1 MESSAQQKDSDAQA
15 MDAVR
20 ALIVGGDDEQI
31 EKVVRRNAKGMV
43 SEVVSEALN
52 EREAHDG
59 SVNRVLVP
67 LVEKSLHRSIEAN
80 SDKIVGV
87 LYPLVGSL
95 IRKAVAA
102 FLVEFVERTNALIE
116 NSLSARSVKW
126 RFEAWRAGISY
137 ADYVATKIYQYQIHQ
152 VFIIHRETGTLLN
165 SAASDPSRSKDGD
178 LISSML
184 VAMNDFVADAFGSGS
199 AEADT
204 DLDEIRTDDFTL
216 IIKVGPQAIL
226 VAAVTGTIPPDV
238 RGKLQVVLEDFHRY
252 YQTPLLEYTGNTEPF
267 LASETLLHEC
277 LVSAR
282 REPQKKKKKFGV
294 GAVLLV
300 CAIGFLGYLIFF
312 RMQLSLLMSELK
324 QAQSPAGIAVLDTR
338 VDSGEV
344 VLSLLRDE
352 DAMGVSDWLA
362 GLGVD
367 VEKIRVISQPYL
379 SLEKDLIVARISRL
393 VKEYSSLNLQQTPE
407 LKLSGSVTAGTW
419 RRFKQALMLV
429 PGAADYNIDTT
440 DVMVNVPSAPDQQTT
455 LTYSA
460 HALIAE
466 LSALSVHFD
475 VNETTLTASALT
487 TIEHIAE
494 SFITLQNIS
503 IELNASLDLFII
515 GVSDNSGSAVKNAQL
530 SEKRAQ
536 AVKQVLVEAGVNEE
550 SLHTKGL
557 GQMQLSQDHASR
569 MVFLHVLLLQS
580 EENKGTTP

>member
-1 MESSAQQKDSDAQA
+1 METSAYQKDSDARA

-20 ALIVGGDDEQI
+20 TLIIGGDEKQI
-31 EKVVRRNAKGMV
+31 ENVVRRNAKGLV

-52 EREAHDG
+52 DRETRDG

-67 LVEKSLHRSIEAN
+67 LVEKSLHRSVEAN
-80 SDKIVGV
+80 SDKIVGA

-116 NSLSARSVKW
+116 NSFSFRSIKW

-184 VAMNDFVADAFGSGS
+184 VAMNDFVADAFGS
-199 AEADT
+199 ANPEADT

-226 VAAVTGTIPPDV
+226 VAAVTGSIPPDV

-252 YQTPLLEYTGNTEPF
+252 YQTPLLEYDGNTEPF
-267 LASETLLHEC
+267 LASDSLLHDC

-282 REPQKKKKKFGV
+282 REPEQKKKRFGV
-294 GAVLLV
+294 GAILLI
-300 CAIGFLGYLIFF
+300 CAIGFLGYLSFF
-312 RMQLSLLMSELK
+312 RLQLSLLMSEIQ
-324 QAQSPAGIAVLDTR
+324 QASAPAGIAVLDTR
-338 VDSGEV
+338 IDKGKI
-344 VLSLLRDE
+344 VLSLLKDE
-352 DAMGVSDWLA
+352 ASVSASDWLTD
-362 GLGVD
+362 LGIDVD
-367 VEKIRVISQPYL
+367 KVQINSQPYL
-379 SLEKDLIVARISRL
+379 SLDKSLIAARVSKL
-393 VKEYSSLNLQQTPE
+393 VSNYASLNLQQTPE
-407 LKLSGSVTAGTW
+407 PVLSGSITTQDW
-419 RRFKQALMLV
+419 NRFRRELRVV
-429 PGAADYNIDTT
+429 PGIGNYPLDTT
-440 DVMVNVPSAPDQQTT
+440 NVSVITDQAIDQEKA

-460 HALIAE
+460 NTLMAEIA
-466 LSALSVHFD
+466 ALSVHFKT
-475 VNETTLTASALT
+475 NEASLSSAALS

-494 SFITLQNIS
+494 RYVTLQNIS
-503 IELNASLDLFII
+503 DKLSAGLDLFII

-530 SEKRAQ
+530 SQARAQ
-536 AVKQVLVEAGVNEE
+536 AVKRALIEAGVEE
-550 SLHTKGL
+550 KGLHTRGI
-557 GQMQLSQDHASR
+557 GQMQLSQEDASR
-569 MVFLHVLLLQS
+569 MVFLHVLLTQS
-580 EENKGTTP
+580 DESKGIAR

>member
-1 MESSAQQKDSDAQA
+1 METSAQQKESDAQK

-20 ALIVGGDDEQI
+20 ALIIGGDDEQI
-31 EKVVRRNAKGMV
+31 EKVVRRKAKGLV

-52 EREAHDG
+52 ERETRDG

-116 NSLSARSVKW
+116 NSLSARSIKW

-152 VFIIHRETGTLLN
+152 VFVIHRETGTLLN
-165 SAASDPSRSKDGD
+165 SAVSDPSRSKDGD

-199 AEADT
+199 ADADT

-238 RGKLQVVLEDFHRY
+238 RGKLQEVLEDFHRY
-252 YQTPLLEYTGNTEPF
+252 YQTPLLEYNGNSEPF

-300 CAIGFLGYLIFF
+300 CAIGFLGYLGFF
-312 RMQLSLLMSELK
+312 RMQLSLLMSELQ
-324 QAQSPAGIAVLDTR
+324 QASPPAGIAVLDSR
-338 VDSGEV
+338 VNKGEV
-344 VLSLLRDE
+344 VLTVLRDK
-352 DAMGVSDWLA
+352 DAVEVSDWLTE
-362 GLGVD
+362 L
-367 VEKIRVISQPYL
+367 KIDTAKVRVLSQPYL
-379 SLEKDLIVARISRL
+379 SLDEDIIAARIYKL
-393 VKEYSSLNLQQTPE
+393 VSEYPGLNLQRTPE
-407 LKLSGSVTAGTW
+407 LMLSGSIAVDEW
-419 RRFKQALMLV
+419 HRFKQSLALI
-429 PGAADYNIDTT
+429 PGAADSNIDTT
-440 DVMVNVPSAPDQQTT
+440 GVIIDVSPSTDQEAT

-475 VNETTLTASALT
+475 VGQASLPASALT

-494 SFITLQNIS
+494 SYITLQNIS
-503 IELNASLDLFII
+503 LKLNANLDLFII
-515 GVSDNSGSAVKNAQL
+515 GVSDNSGSAIKNAQL
-530 SEKRAQ
+530 SEARAQ
-536 AVKQVLVEAGVNEE
+536 AVKRALVEAGVNEQG
-550 SLHTKGL
+550 LHTRGL
-557 GQMQLSQDHASR
+557 GQMQLSQDRASR
-569 MVFLHVLLLQS
+569 MVFLHVLLIQN